1 MSEAALK
8 EHLESLYDAFLTTGD
23 EAKAKEFAAYVR
35 YCHKIV
41 FLMSGFS

>member
-8 EHLESLYDAFLTTGD
+8 EHLESLYDAFLNTGE

-35 YCHKIV
+35 YPFNQNLKSYDD
-41 FLMSGFS
+41 L

>member
-8 EHLESLYDAFLTTGD
+8 EHLESLYDAFLNTGE

-35 YCHKIV
+35 YP
-41 FLMSGFS
+41 FN